1 MNDGQLIAV
10 IERLPRRELFEALA
24 EESAELTQAALKMIR
39 ACEGVEN
46 KTPVTKAEA
55 QDNLLEEIADVELVL
70 TCLGMGYFHKH
81 KIEKIKAEKLDRW
94 YKRLGLEGEEQ
105 ENEKND

>member
-10 IERLPRRELFEALA
+10 TEKLPRRELLEALA

-39 ACEGVEN
+39 ACEWVEN
-46 KTPVTKAEA
+46 KTPVTKYEA

-81 KIEKIKAEKLDRW
+81 KIEKIKAEKLNRW
-94 YKRLGLEGEEQ
+94 CKRLGIEGEEN
-105 ENEKND
+105 ENEKNN

>member
-1 MNDGQLIAV
+1 MNEGQLIAV
-10 IERLPRRELFEALA
+10 MTNLPKRELLEALA

-39 ACEGVEN
+39 ACDKVEN
-46 KTPVTKAEA
+46 KTAMTKYEA

-70 TCLGMGYFHKH
+70 DCIGIGYFHRH
-81 KIEKIKAEKLDRW
+81 QIERIKAEKLNRW
-94 YKRLGLEGEEQ
+94 YKRLNLEEKEQ

>member
-1 MNDGQLIAV
+1 MNDGQLFAV
-10 IERLPRRELFEALA
+10 IDKLPRRELFEALA

-39 ACEGVEN
+39 ACEWVEN

-81 KIEKIKAEKLDRW
+81 KIEKIKAEKLNRW

-105 ENEKND
+105 DGRV